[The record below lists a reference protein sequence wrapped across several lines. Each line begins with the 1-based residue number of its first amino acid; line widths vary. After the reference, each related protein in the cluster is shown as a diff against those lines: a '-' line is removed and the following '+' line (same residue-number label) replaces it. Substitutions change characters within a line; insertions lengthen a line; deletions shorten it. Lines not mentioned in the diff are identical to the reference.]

1 VAEGASVSSLPGS
14 VLFACTMNA
23 VRSPMAEA
31 IFKHLH
37 GKKVYVDSVG
47 LKSQPIDPFVVE
59 VMKEIGIDVQRHAAK
74 TFEELHDSSFDVII
88 TLAPEAQ
95 HHAVEMTR
103 VMACDVEY
111 WPTMDPTVVE
121 GSREQ
126 RLDAYRQVRDQLMN
140 RIKQRFPSPNMEKS

>member
-1 VAEGASVSSLPGS
+1 VAELPGS

-31 IFKHLH
+31 IMKHLH
-37 GKKVYVDSVG
+37 GKRVFVDSVG
-47 LKSQPIDPFVVE
+47 LKSQPIDPFVIE
-59 VMKEIGIDVQRHAAK
+59 VMKEIGIDVHRHAAK
-74 TFEELHDSSFDVII
+74 TFEELHDSSFDVIV

-121 GSREQ
+121 GNRES
-126 RLDAYRQVRDQLMN
+126 RLDAYRQVRDQLLK
-140 RIKQRFPSPNMEKS
+140 RIRQRFPAPDMEKS